1 MTRRYLVL
9 GLSMVLALSL
19 AVPALGGPGNPVA
32 STAVSAAQAL
42 KKAKKAKQ
50 AATAAQA
57 TADTALSRADNAQ
70 VVAVNAENAAAPRHL
85 TADNK
90 ATAAQAA
97 AAAAQASAN
106 AANANAN
113 TRLLDTTTVNGTAT
127 ANDATNSKSATA
139 TCPSGDI
146 VTGGGYEIGGTDNA
160 DEAVVLEST
169 YGDAWFV
176 GAQEIDG
183 TTPGNWSLLPRAIC
197 AEQLAAWRLTPMRKG
212 PPARA
217 ARFI

>member
-9 GLSMVLALSL
+9 GLSTVLALSL

-70 VVAVNAENAAAPRHL
+70 VVAVNAENAAKAADAKAV

-113 TRLLDTTTVNGTAT
+113 TRLLDTTTVNGTPT
-127 ANDATNSKSATA
+127 LNDATDSKSATA
-139 TCPSGDI
+139 TCPAGDI

-176 GAQEIDG
+176 GAQEING
-183 TTPGNWSLLPRAIC
+183 TTPGNWSLTARAIC
-197 AEQLAAWRLTPMRKG
+197 G
-212 PPARA
+212 SN
-217 ARFI
+217 